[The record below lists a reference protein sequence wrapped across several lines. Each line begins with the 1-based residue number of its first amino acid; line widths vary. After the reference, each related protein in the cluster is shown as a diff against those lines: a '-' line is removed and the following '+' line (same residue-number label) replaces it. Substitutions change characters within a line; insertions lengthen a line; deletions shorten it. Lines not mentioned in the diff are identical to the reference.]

1 MNIDEGKA
9 TTSEAPPTVN
19 PTPDTVQTEKA
30 ALEKAGV
37 DGGKPVSNIQVEY
50 FKKDYI
56 PSSN

>member
-50 FKKDYI
+50 FKKD
-56 PSSN
+56 